1 MSGEA
6 RRFTTPIRIL
16 IPLMLWFVIF
26 LFARGLLPGLRAAAI
41 KYDFAIYYVSA
52 LELRHGINP
61 YTTDFTVDARRA
73 GLKITDVTRSTEPP
87 FALLLVK
94 PLTRYTP
101 LTAFNIWSIMN
112 LIALIAALILLLRR
126 ESAFSRA
133 ALWTLA
139 ALAFAYPP
147 VLSHFWY
154 GQSKLPILLLL
165 VVFTGLLERGSDE
178 LAGVALALAGLMRVY
193 PLVLGG
199 YLVLERRWR
208 ALAWMLGS
216 LFVGWI
222 ATVVLI
228 GPVNCV
234 SFAPGLSYLME
245 NTWIAKSGDNAP
257 LAALVRSFSALG
269 LGSLLS
275 FETKRSILLTV
286 DFLLLTL
293 TVRATLAH
301 QLGDRK
307 SDFRIVSLWVVTA
320 IILPPV
326 SWDHDM
332 TLALMPLIG
341 IALAASKHEAS
352 HRTIAMAIISWL
364 LVAIWR
370 FSGIRDGEI
379 VSGFAS
385 HALHETS
392 SLSLMCMYWA
402 SYWFVLDTA
411 TESIPLWQVPLVALT
426 RIFGTSGP
434 KLNPSSIEVTG

>member
-1 MSGEA
+1 M
-6 RRFTTPIRIL
+6 
-16 IPLMLWFVIF
+16 
-26 LFARGLLPGLRAAAI
+26 
-41 KYDFAIYYVSA
+41 
-52 LELRHGINP
+52 
-61 YTTDFTVDARRA
+61 
-73 GLKITDVTRSTEPP
+73 
-87 FALLLVK
+87 
-94 PLTRYTP
+94 
-101 LTAFNIWSIMN
+101 
-112 LIALIAALILLLRR
+112 
-126 ESAFSRA
+126 
-133 ALWTLA
+133 
-139 ALAFAYPP
+139 
-147 VLSHFWY
+147 
-154 GQSKLPILLLL
+154 
-165 VVFTGLLERGSDE
+165 
-178 LAGVALALAGLMRVY
+178 
-193 PLVLGG
+193 
-199 YLVLERRWR
+199 
-208 ALAWMLGS
+208 
-216 LFVGWI
+216 
-222 ATVVLI
+222 
-228 GPVNCV
+228 
-234 SFAPGLSYLME
+234 
-245 NTWIAKSGDNAP
+245 
-257 LAALVRSFSALG
+257 
-269 LGSLLS
+269 GSLLS